1 MGIDEAER
9 RGGERVRHEGGRGL
23 TPPLI
28 GISTSEVRFPQDVDQ
43 TEHAEPPRRELAVG
57 VTYAEAVEQAGGV
70 PVVLAPVAVQMI
82 DALLS
87 RLDGLCISG
96 GPDLHPS
103 FYGADPH
110 PELGP
115 TFPDIDRFELAIL
128 RHAQAR
134 GLPVLAICRG
144 MQLLNVSRGGT
155 LCQHVPERVDGSVVH
170 RQTQPGRFA
179 THGVRVARASRL
191 GALLGSDQ
199 LDVNSF
205 HHQAV
210 DRVGTGLHA
219 VAWSPDGIVEAV
231 ETDAQH
237 FTLGVQWH
245 AESLVHDTPHAAL
258 FTALVRAAT
267 AHREHD
273 GVASPAIDVRTLG
286 T

>member
-1 MGIDEAER
+1 LSA
-9 RGGERVRHEGGRGL
+9 
-23 TPPLI
+23 PLI
-28 GISTSEVRFPQDVDQ
+28 GVSTSEVRFPQDVDQ

-57 VTYAEAVEQAGGV
+57 VTYAEAVERAGGL
-70 PVVLAPVAVQMI
+70 PVVLAPVAVERI
-82 DALLS
+82 DPLLA

-103 FYGADPH
+103 FYGAEAH
-110 PELGP
+110 PALGP

-155 LCQHVPERVDGSVVH
+155 LCQHVPDRVDGSVVH
-170 RQTQPGRFA
+170 RQTRPGRFA
-179 THGVRVARASRL
+179 THDVRVDRGSRL
-191 GALLGSDQ
+191 RGLLGSER

-205 HHQAV
+205 HHQAIE
-210 DRVGTGLHA
+210 RVGTG
-219 VAWSPDGIVEAV
+219 
-231 ETDAQH
+231 
-237 FTLGVQWH
+237 H

-258 FTALVRAAT
+258 FAALVRAAS
-267 AHREHD
+267 AHSEHD
-273 GVASPAIDVRTLG
+273 GLAAPAADVRTLG

>member
-1 MGIDEAER
+1 MSG
-9 RGGERVRHEGGRGL
+9 
-23 TPPLI
+23 PPLI
-28 GISTSEVRFPQDVDQ
+28 GISTSEVRFPQDVDH

-70 PVVLAPVAVQMI
+70 PIVLAPVGAELI
-82 DALLS
+82 DPLLA

-96 GPDLHPS
+96 GPDLDPS

-115 TFPDIDRFELAIL
+115 TFPDIDRFELSLL
-128 RHAQAR
+128 RHAQAL

-144 MQLLNVSRGGT
+144 MQLLNVSRAGT
-155 LCQHVPERVDGSVVH
+155 LCQHLPDEVDGSIAH
-170 RQTQPGRFA
+170 RQTRPGRFA
-179 THGVRVARASRL
+179 THAVRVERSSRL
-191 GALLGSDQ
+191 GALLASEQ

-210 DRVGTGLHA
+210 QRVGTGLRA
-219 VAWSPDGIVEAV
+219 VAWSPDGVVEAV

-237 FTLGVQWH
+237 FAVGVQWH
-245 AESLVHDTPHAAL
+245 AESLVHDTPHATL
-258 FTALVRAAT
+258 FAALVRAAGAT
-267 AHREHD
+267 
-273 GVASPAIDVRTLG
+273 GVEMASAGVRSLG

>member
-1 MGIDEAER
+1 M
-9 RGGERVRHEGGRGL
+9 
-23 TPPLI
+23 
-28 GISTSEVRFPQDVDQ
+28 
-43 TEHAEPPRRELAVG
+43 G

-70 PVVLAPVAVQMI
+70 PVVLAPVGVGADRSAARAAGRPVH
-82 DALLS
+82 L
-87 RLDGLCISG
+87 RRP
-96 GPDLHPS
+96 GPRSS

-128 RHAQAR
+128 RHAQAL

-155 LCQHVPERVDGSVVH
+155 LCQHLPDGSTG
-170 RQTQPGRFA
+170 RSRIARRGRDASRPTRFA
-179 THGVRVARASRL
+179 SSAPAAWARCSAASE
-191 GALLGSDQ
+191 

-210 DRVGTGLHA
+210 QRVGTGLHA
-219 VAWSPDGIVEAV
+219 VAWSPDGVIEAV

-237 FTLGVQWH
+237 FAVGVQWH
-245 AESLVHDTPHAAL
+245 AESLVHDTPHATL
-258 FTALVRAAT
+258 FAALVRAA
-267 AHREHD
+267 AAPRRRA
-273 GVASPAIDVRTLG
+273 GRPPDVRSLG

>member
-1 MGIDEAER
+1 MS
-9 RGGERVRHEGGRGL
+9 
-23 TPPLI
+23 PPLI
-28 GISTSEVRFPQDVDQ
+28 GVSTSEVRFPQDVDQ

-70 PVVLAPVAVQMI
+70 PVVLAPVAVETI
-82 DALLS
+82 DPLLA

-96 GPDLHPS
+96 GPDLDPS

-155 LCQHVPERVDGSVVH
+155 LCQHLPDRVDGSVAH

-179 THGVRVARASRL
+179 THAVRVEHSGRL
-191 GALLGSDQ
+191 RGLLGSER

-205 HHQAV
+205 HHQAIE
-210 DRVGTGLHA
+210 RVGTGLHA
-219 VAWSPDGIVEAV
+219 VAWSPDGVIEAV
-231 ETDAQH
+231 ETDGQH
-237 FTLGVQWH
+237 FALGVQWH

-258 FTALVRAAT
+258 FAALVRAAT

-273 GVASPAIDVRTLG
+273 AVASTAADVRTLG

>member
-1 MGIDEAER
+1 MSA
-9 RGGERVRHEGGRGL
+9 
-23 TPPLI
+23 PPLI
-28 GISTSEVRFPQDVDQ
+28 GISTSEVRFPDDVGH

-70 PVVLAPVAVQMI
+70 PVVLAPVAPDVI
-82 DALLS
+82 EALLA

-103 FYGADPH
+103 FYGAEPH

-128 RHAQAR
+128 RRAQAR
-134 GLPVLAICRG
+134 AMPILAICRG

-155 LCQHVPERVDGSVVH
+155 LCQHLPDRVDGSVAH
-170 RQTQPGRFA
+170 RQAQPGRLA
-179 THGVRVARASRL
+179 THRVRIERSSRL
-191 GALLGSDQ
+191 RGLFGGAE

-210 DRVGTGLHA
+210 ERLGTGLHA

-231 ETDAQH
+231 ETDARH
-237 FTLGVQWH
+237 FTIGVQWH
-245 AESLVHDTPHAAL
+245 AESLTHDTPHAAL
-258 FTALVRAAT
+258 FAALVAA
-267 AHREHD
+267 ADGHRR
-273 GVASPAIDVRTLG
+273 GAPAAPAAAPAAAARSLG

>member
-1 MGIDEAER
+1 MSR
-9 RGGERVRHEGGRGL
+9 
-23 TPPLI
+23 PPLI
-28 GISTSEVRFPQDVDQ
+28 GVSTSEVRFPEDVDQ

-70 PVVLAPVAVQMI
+70 PVVLAPVAVEMI
-82 DALLS
+82 DPLLA

-96 GPDLHPS
+96 GPDLDPS
-103 FYGADPH
+103 FYGAEPH

-144 MQLLNVSRGGT
+144 MQLLNVSRSGT
-155 LCQHVPERVDGSVVH
+155 LCQHLPDRVDGSVVH
-170 RQTQPGRFA
+170 RQTRPGRFA
-179 THGVRVARASRL
+179 THEVRVERASRL
-191 GALLGSDQ
+191 RGLLGEER
-199 LDVNSF
+199 LGVNSF

-210 DRVGTGLHA
+210 ERIGTGLHA
-219 VAWSPDGIVEAV
+219 VAWSPDGVIEAV

-237 FTLGVQWH
+237 FALGVQWH
-245 AESLVHDTPHAAL
+245 AESLVDDTPHAAL
-258 FTALVRAAT
+258 FAALVRAAT
-267 AHREHD
+267 AHRERD
-273 GVASPAIDVRTLG
+273 GAAGLASPAADVRTLG

>member
-1 MGIDEAER
+1 MGAR
-9 RGGERVRHEGGRGL
+9 LSG
-23 TPPLI
+23 PALI
-28 GISTSEVRFPQDVDQ
+28 GISTSEVRFPEDVDQ

-57 VTYAEAVEQAGGV
+57 VTYADAVEQAGGI
-70 PVVLAPVAVQMI
+70 PVVLAPVALEVI
-82 DALLS
+82 DALLA

-96 GPDLHPS
+96 GPDLDPS
-103 FYGADPH
+103 FYGAQPH

-144 MQLLNVSRGGT
+144 LQLLNVSRGGT
-155 LCQHVPERVDGSVVH
+155 LCQHLPDRVDGSVAH
-170 RQTQPGRFA
+170 RQTRHGRVA
-179 THGVRVARASRL
+179 THGVRVEPSSRL
-191 GALLGSDQ
+191 HGLLGAEQ

-205 HHQAV
+205 HHQALE
-210 DRVGTGLHA
+210 RLGTGLRP
-219 VAWSPDGIVEAV
+219 VAWSPDGVVEAV
-231 ETDAQH
+231 ETDTQH

-258 FTALVRAAT
+258 FAALVHAA
-267 AHREHD
+267 AEHGQRD
-273 GVASPAIDVRTLG
+273 VSPSLESPAAELRSLG

>member
-1 MGIDEAER
+1 MHEAER
-9 RGGERVRHEGGRGL
+9 RGGVRDRHEGGRGL

-28 GISTSEVRFPQDVDQ
+28 GVSTSEVRFPQDVDQ

-70 PVVLAPVAVQMI
+70 PVVLAPVAVEMI
-82 DALLS
+82 DPLLA

-144 MQLLNVSRGGT
+144 MQLLNVSRSGT
-155 LCQHVPERVDGSVVH
+155 LCQHVPDRVDGSVVH
-170 RQTQPGRFA
+170 RQTRPGRFA
-179 THGVRVARASRL
+179 THAVRVERSSRL
-191 GALLGSDQ
+191 RALLGSER

-210 DRVGTGLHA
+210 ERVGTGLHA
-219 VAWSPDGIVEAV
+219 VAWSPDGVIEAV
-231 ETDAQH
+231 ETDGQH
-237 FTLGVQWH
+237 FALGVQWH
-245 AESLVHDTPHAAL
+245 AESLVHDSPHAAL
-258 FTALVRAAT
+258 FAALVRAAA
-267 AHREHD
+267 AHRQHD
-273 GVASPAIDVRTLG
+273 GLASPAADVRTLG

>member
-1 MGIDEAER
+1 MSR
-9 RGGERVRHEGGRGL
+9 
-23 TPPLI
+23 PPLI
-28 GISTSEVRFPQDVDQ
+28 GVSTSEVRFPEDVDQ

-57 VTYAEAVEQAGGV
+57 VTYADAVEQAGGV
-70 PVVLAPVAVQMI
+70 PVVLAPVGVEMI
-82 DALLS
+82 DPLLA

-96 GPDLHPS
+96 GPDLDPS
-103 FYGADPH
+103 YYGAEPH

-155 LCQHVPERVDGSVVH
+155 LSQHLPDRVDGSVVH
-170 RQTQPGRFA
+170 RQTRPGRFA
-179 THGVRVARASRL
+179 THEVRVERASRL
-191 GALLGSDQ
+191 RGLLGGER
-199 LDVNSF
+199 LGVNSF

-210 DRVGTGLHA
+210 ERIGTGLHA
-219 VAWSPDGIVEAV
+219 VAWSPDGVIEAV

-237 FTLGVQWH
+237 FALGGPWH
-245 AESLVHDTPHAAL
+245 AESLVDDTPHAAL

-267 AHREHD
+267 AHRECD
-273 GVASPAIDVRTLG
+273 GAAGLASPAADVRTLG

>member
-1 MGIDEAER
+1 LSG
-9 RGGERVRHEGGRGL
+9 
-23 TPPLI
+23 PPLI
-28 GISTSEVRFPQDVDQ
+28 GVSTSEVRFPQDVDQ

-70 PVVLAPVAVQMI
+70 PVVLAPVAVEMI
-82 DALLS
+82 DPLLA

-96 GPDLHPS
+96 GPDLDPS
-103 FYGADPH
+103 FYGADRH

-144 MQLLNVSRGGT
+144 MQLLNVSRSGT
-155 LCQHVPERVDGSVVH
+155 LCQHVPDRVDGSVVH

-179 THGVRVARASRL
+179 THAVRVERSSRL
-191 GALLGSDQ
+191 RDLLGSEQ

-205 HHQAV
+205 HHQAI

-219 VAWSPDGIVEAV
+219 VAWSPDGVIEAV
-231 ETDAQH
+231 ETDGQH
-237 FTLGVQWH
+237 FALGVQWH
-245 AESLVHDTPHAAL
+245 AESLAHETPHAAL
-258 FTALVRAAT
+258 FAALVRAAT

-273 GVASPAIDVRTLG
+273 GLASPAADVRTLG